1 MKFHCH
7 LWRFVSLMLALL
19 LLLQV
24 PAARANATDIASE
37 NGCHTVDAKV
47 PLLGS
52 GQVLKNAASAIL
64 YEYETDT
71 LLYSWEA
78 DMPIYPA
85 SLVKILT
92 ALMVAEQGNMTEI
105 VTVNQEVLD
114 TVDSDAVSV
123 DLVADEIIT
132 VEDLLY
138 CMMVSSANDAA
149 AVLADHIGGSQDA
162 FVAQMNQYA
171 AELGCTATNFVN
183 VHGLHND
190 EQVTTVRDMTRI
202 LAAAVQNEI
211 FMQVFGETHYT
222 VAQTNKSE
230 ARKLSTGNYLMSTDE
245 VEIYYDTRITGGRTG
260 ATAAGERCVAST
272 ASDGSLNVICI
283 ISGAKSA
290 YQDDG
295 VTVTSFGGFPETTQ
309 LLDLG
314 FNGYQAAQIIYE
326 NQAIKQSAVVNGES
340 DVVLGANNAVYT
352 VLPADATLDSLRFVY
367 SDNQSELTAPI
378 QKGDQL
384 STMQIWNGTVC
395 IGQTDL
401 YAMNSVRLLSNQNDG
416 VGHDNKGF
424 WQQVL
429 TAIAI
434 LLAAT
439 FVVLIIL
446 RLVKAVK
453 ITSRRNRARRYRR
466 NRRRS

>member
-1 MKFHCH
+1 MKFHCR

-24 PAARANATDIASE
+24 PVARANATDIASE

-78 DMPIYPA
+78 DTPIYPA

-92 ALMVAEQGNMTEI
+92 ALMVAERGNMTEI

-149 AVLADHIGGSQDA
+149 AVLADHISGSQDA

-352 VLPADATLDSLRFVY
+352 VLPADATLDSLRFIY

-416 VGHDNKGF
+416 TGHDNKGF

-429 TAIAI
+429 TVIAI

-439 FVVLIIL
+439 FVVLITL